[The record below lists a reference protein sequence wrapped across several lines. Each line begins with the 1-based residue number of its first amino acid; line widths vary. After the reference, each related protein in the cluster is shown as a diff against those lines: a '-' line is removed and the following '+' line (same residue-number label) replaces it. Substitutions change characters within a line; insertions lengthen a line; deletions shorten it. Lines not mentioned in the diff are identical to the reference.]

1 MFEPVPKEF
10 NVPEIEKN
18 VLEFWQANDI
28 EQRYLDRNRNAEV
41 RFSFLDGPITA
52 NGPMG
57 VHHAWGRTYKDLWQ
71 RYHTMLGK
79 RQRYQNG
86 FDCQGLWVEVT
97 VERQLGFKS
106 KRDIE
111 EYGVAEFVRKCKQ
124 DVLRWADLMI
134 GQSRR
139 LGYFMD
145 WDHSYFTM
153 SDENNYTIWHFL
165 KTCHERGLLYRGT
178 DVMPWCT
185 RCGTGLSETE
195 VAEGYQD
202 LTHRSV
208 FVKFPLLDGAISGE
222 SAWSTSDPVS
232 LLVWTTTPWT
242 LTSNVA
248 VAVNPALPYLLV
260 KHKGERYIV
269 QADTA
274 TRTLGKEFEVVS
286 EFSGAD
292 MLGWH
297 YRGPFDELSA
307 AEGAE
312 HVVIPWQDVSEA
324 EGTGLVHIAP
334 GCGKED
340 FALGKQFGLKVIAP
354 LGGDG
359 RYGDG
364 FGGFTGLDVHEVAE
378 LVIENL
384 RDKALLLR
392 PQAYTHRYPTC
403 WRCGTELVFRLVDEW
418 FISMDPLR
426 EPMADVVRSIRW
438 LPPYGLERELDWLS
452 NMDDW
457 MISKKRYWGLA
468 LPFWICP
475 SGHLHVVGS
484 REELAERAIDG
495 LDRLESPHRP
505 WIDEVKIACPEC
517 GQVAE
522 RILDVGNPWLDAGI
536 VPFSTL
542 GYRTDPGEW
551 RKWFP
556 ADFIT
561 ESFPGQFRN
570 WFYSLLAM
578 GTVLEDAAS
587 MNTVLGFALV
597 RDETGREMH
606 KSWGNLIPFDEAA
619 DRSGADMMRWLFAR
633 HNPETNVNFGWESL
647 DEVKRRLLVLWNTY
661 SFFVTY
667 ANVDGWTPEADAPS
681 VEARP
686 QLDRWILSR
695 LHALILDVRIGL
707 EDFDAAGPSQDLE
720 KFIEELSTWYVR
732 RSRRR
737 FWKSENDS
745 DKSAAYATLYEC
757 LVTLT
762 RLIAPFMPFISES
775 LYQNLVAGVNATEQ
789 VSVHLTDF
797 PTADSSRIDHELLAA
812 MKAAQQVVALGRAA
826 RERANVKVRQP
837 LARIFVKTPSEAQ
850 TDVVR
855 TVESIILDELNVK
868 QLEFAGSEDAFVS
881 YSVRPNLP
889 ALGPR
894 FGKQVPAIR
903 TALELIAPTDVVRAI
918 ESGDDVV
925 LMVEGQQIVLGP
937 SDVLVSAVQREGY
950 AAMAGDGY
958 LVALDTE
965 LTPALFAERLAREVI
980 RRVNDWRKA
989 AGLNIDDRIRVR
1001 YHATEELNDAI
1012 ALHREY
1018 IMGETLSVTF
1028 EAGDL
1033 MGRGFDASDTFAGQ
1047 TVRIELESVSSV
1059 AVESAP

>member
-1 MFEPVPKEF
+1 MFEPVPREF
-10 NVPEIEKN
+10 NVPDIEKG
-18 VLEFWQANDI
+18 VLNFWESN
-28 EQRYLDRNRNAEV
+28 EVERRYLERNQDAAE

-52 NGPMG
+52 NGLMG
-57 VHHAWGRTYKDLWQ
+57 VHHAWNRTYKDLWQ
-71 RYHTMLGK
+71 RYNTMLGK

-111 EYGVAEFVRKCKQ
+111 EYGVAEFVRKCKE
-124 DVLRWADLMI
+124 DVLRWAGLI
-134 GQSRR
+134 TAQSKR

-145 WDHSYFTM
+145 WNHSYYTM

-165 KTCHERGLLYRGT
+165 KTCHERGLLYQGT

-208 FVKFPLLDGAISGE
+208 YAKFPLLEFTFPDE
-222 SAWSTSDPVS
+222 VEVTDEPVY

-248 VAVNPALPYLLV
+248 VAVNPELPYVLV
-260 KHKGERYIV
+260 REHGEQYV
-269 QADTA
+269 LQKDTLG
-274 TRTLGKEFEVVS
+274 RTLGNDIEVIAEFP
-286 EFSGAD
+286 GAA
-292 MLGWH
+292 MLGWK
-297 YRGPFDELSA
+297 YQGPFDELPA
-307 AEGAE
+307 ADGAE
-312 HVVIPWQDVSEA
+312 HVVIPWDEVSAA

-354 LGGDG
+354 LDAAG
-359 RYGDG
+359 RYGEG
-364 FGGFTGLDVHEVAE
+364 FGSFTGLDVHDVTEP
-378 LVIENL
+378 VIESL
-384 RDKALLLR
+384 RTKGMLLK

-426 EPMADVVRSIRW
+426 EPMMDVVRSIRW
-438 LPPYGLERELDWLS
+438 LPPYGLERELDWLR

-475 SGHLHVVGS
+475 SGHLHVIGS
-484 REELAERAIDG
+484 KEELFERG
-495 LDRLESPHRP
+495 LSGLEDLESPHRP
-505 WIDEVKIACPEC
+505 WVDEVTIACPEC
-517 GQVAE
+517 GETAH
-522 RILDVGNPWLDAGI
+522 RIADVGNPWLDAGI
-536 VPFSTL
+536 VPFSTM
-542 GYRTDPGEW
+542 GYRTDPAWW
-551 RKWFP
+551 REWFP

-578 GTVLEDAAS
+578 STVLE
-587 MNTVLGFALV
+587 NTAPMKHVLGFALV
-597 RDETGREMH
+597 RDESGREMH
-606 KSWGNLIPFDEAA
+606 KSWGNLIPFEEAA
-619 DRSGADMMRWLFAR
+619 DRAGADMMRWLFAR
-633 HNPETNVNFGWESL
+633 HNPETNINFGWESL

-661 SFFVTY
+661 YFFVTY
-667 ANVDGWTPEADAPS
+667 ANVDGWTPHDGGTDVAK
-681 VEARP
+681 RP

-695 LHALILDVRIGL
+695 LHALILDVRSGL
-707 EDFDAAGPSQDLE
+707 DDYNADHPARDLE
-720 KFIEELSTWYVR
+720 QFIEELSTWYVR

-737 FWKSENDS
+737 FWKSENDE

-757 LVTLT
+757 LSTLT
-762 RLIAPFMPFISES
+762 RLLAPFMPFVAES
-775 LYQNLVAGVNATEQ
+775 FYQNLVARPAGQASQ
-789 VSVHLTDF
+789 SVHLDDF
-797 PTADSSRIDHELLAA
+797 PVADVSLIDEELLTA
-812 MKAAQQVVALGRAA
+812 MRAAQQVVALGRAA

-837 LARIFVKTPSEAQ
+837 LARMVVKTPSAQ
-850 TDVVR
+850 LTDVIR
-855 TVESIILDELNVK
+855 NVESIILDELNVK
-868 QLEFAGSEDAFVS
+868 RLEFAASSDAFMS
-881 YSVRPNLP
+881 YTVRPNLP

-894 FGKQVPAIR
+894 FGKRIPAIR
-903 TALELIAPTDVVRAI
+903 AALELLDPAGVAAAV
-918 ESGDDVV
+918 ESGAEITLEVDG
-925 LMVEGQQIVLGP
+925 ERIALGP
-937 SDVLVSAVQREGY
+937 EGVLTSAVQREGY

-965 LTPALFAERLAREVI
+965 LTPELVAERLAREVI

-989 AGLNIDDRIRVR
+989 AGLNIDDRIAVR
-1001 YHATEELNDAI
+1001 YEASPRLEEAI
-1012 ALHREY
+1012 SRHREY
-1018 IMGETLSVTF
+1018 ITGETLALSF
-1028 EAGDL
+1028 EPGSPE
-1033 MGRGFDASDTFAGQ
+1033 GNGFDASDSFVGESLR
-1047 TVRIELESVSSV
+1047 VELKALS
-1059 AVESAP
+1059 AAHAESAG

>member
-1 MFEPVPKEF
+1 MFDPVPKDF
-10 NVPEIEKN
+10 NVPELEKSVSHFWETNEIEK
-18 VLEFWQANDI
+18 
-28 EQRYLDRNRNAEV
+28 RYLDRNKAAQE

-71 RYHTMLGK
+71 RYNTMLGK

-111 EYGVAEFVRKCKQ
+111 EYGVGEFVRKCKE
-124 DVLRWADLMI
+124 DVLRWAAMMTS
-134 GQSRR
+134 QSRR

-145 WDHSYFTM
+145 WDHSYYTM

-165 KTCHERGLLYRGT
+165 KVCHKRGLLYRGT

-208 FVKFPLLDGAISGE
+208 YVKFPVLDYLSP
-222 SAWSTSDPVS
+222 SDVPATNEPVY

-248 VAVNPALPYLLV
+248 VAVNPELPYTLV
-260 KHKGERYIV
+260 KHRGKHYIV
-269 QADTA
+269 QMDTIGRVFGQDFELIA
-274 TRTLGKEFEVVS
+274 EFPGS
-286 EFSGAD
+286 N
-292 MLGWH
+292 MLGWR
-297 YRGPFDELSA
+297 YEGPFDELPA
-307 AEGAE
+307 VEGAE
-312 HVVIPWQDVSEA
+312 HVVIPWSEVSAA

-340 FALGKQFGLKVIAP
+340 FAMGKQFGLKVIAP
-354 LGGDG
+354 LDAAGQYD
-359 RYGDG
+359 DG
-364 FGGFTGLDVHEVAE
+364 FGPFTGHDVHEVAE
-378 LVIENL
+378 TVIESL
-384 RDKALLLR
+384 RAKGLLLK
-392 PQAYTHRYPTC
+392 QQTYTHRYPTC
-403 WRCGTELVFRLVDEW
+403 WRCGTELIFRLVDEW
-418 FISMDPLR
+418 FIAMDPLR
-426 EPMADVVRSIRW
+426 EPMMEVVRSIRW
-438 LPPYGLERELDWLS
+438 LPPHGLERELDWLR

-484 REELAERAIDG
+484 RDELFERALGG
-495 LDRLESPHRP
+495 LEHLESPHRP
-505 WIDEVKIACPEC
+505 WVDEVKIACPEC

-542 GYRTDPGEW
+542 GYRTDPEYW
-551 RKWFP
+551 REWFP

-578 GTVLEDAAS
+578 STVLENTAP
-587 MNTVLGFALV
+587 MKTVLGFSLA
-597 RDETGREMH
+597 RDVAGREMH

-619 DRSGADMMRWLFAR
+619 DRAGADMMRWLFAR
-633 HNPETNVNFGWESL
+633 HNPETNVNFGWDSL

-667 ANVDGWTPEADAPS
+667 ANVDGWTSAAEAPPMA
-681 VEARP
+681 VRP

-695 LHALILDVRIGL
+695 LHALTLDVRKGL
-707 EDFDAAGPSQDLE
+707 DDFDAAGPARNLE
-720 KFIEELSTWYVR
+720 QFIEELSTWYVR

-737 FWKSENDS
+737 FWKSENDA
-745 DKSAAYATLYEC
+745 DKSSAYATLHEC
-757 LVTLT
+757 LATLS
-762 RLIAPFMPFISES
+762 RLLAPFMPFVSES
-775 LYQNLVAGVNATEQ
+775 LYQNLVARAGGVEST
-789 VSVHLTDF
+789 SVHLTDF
-797 PTADSSRIDHELLAA
+797 PTADESLIEHELLTA
-812 MKAAQQVVALGRAA
+812 MRAAQQVVALGRAA
-826 RERANVKVRQP
+826 RERANIKVRQP
-837 LARIFVKTPSEAQ
+837 LARMFVKTPSAAES
-850 TDVVR
+850 DVIR

-868 QLEFAGSEDAFVS
+868 RLEFAGSEEDFVS

-894 FGKQVPAIR
+894 FGKQMPRIR
-903 TALELIAPTDVVRAI
+903 SALEQLDPSEVVRSI
-918 ESGDDVV
+918 EHGDGIRLDVD
-925 LMVEGQQIVLGP
+925 GQEIILEP
-937 SDVLVSAVQREGY
+937 SDVLTSAVQREGY
-950 AAMAGDGY
+950 AAMAADGY

-965 LTPALFAERLAREVI
+965 LTGELIAERLAREVI
-980 RRVNDWRKA
+980 RRINDWRKT
-989 AGLNIDDRIRVR
+989 AGLNIDDRIAVR
-1001 YHATEELNDAI
+1001 YDASPQLDEAI
-1012 ALHREY
+1012 EAHRKY
-1018 IMGETLSVTF
+1018 IMEETLAVTF
-1028 EAGDL
+1028 EPGAPS
-1033 MGRGFDASDTFAGQ
+1033 GRGFDARDSFAGQ
-1047 TVRIELESVSSV
+1047 TLWVELEGVS
-1059 AVESAP
+1059 AGLAHSAG

>member
-1 MFEPVPKEF
+1 MFQPVPKEF
-10 NVPEIEKN
+10 NVPELEKS
-18 VLEFWQANDI
+18 VRHFWEANQI
-28 EQRYLDRNRNAEV
+28 EQRYLERNKDAEE

-71 RYHTMLGK
+71 RYNTMLGK

-111 EYGVAEFVRKCKQ
+111 EYGVAEFVRKCKE
-124 DVLRWADLMI
+124 DVLRWADLMTA
-134 GQSRR
+134 QSRR

-145 WDHSYFTM
+145 WDHSYYTM

-208 FVKFPLLDGAISGE
+208 YAKFPLSDSVP
-222 SAWSTSDPVS
+222 STVGPATDEPVF

-248 VAVNPALPYLLV
+248 VAVNPKLQYLLLR
-260 KHKGERYIV
+260 HNGEQYIV
-269 QADTA
+269 QKDTVA
-274 TRTLGKEFEVVS
+274 RSLGKEL
-286 EFSGAD
+286 EFIAEFPGAE
-292 MLGWH
+292 MLGWK
-297 YRGPFDELSA
+297 YEGPFDDLPA
-307 AEGAE
+307 VEGAE
-312 HVVIPWQDVSEA
+312 HIVIPWDEVSEA

-354 LGGDG
+354 LDGAG

-364 FGGFTGLDVHEVAE
+364 FGTFTGRDVHEVAAA
-378 LVIENL
+378 VIEHL
-384 RDKALLLR
+384 RAKGLLLKS
-392 PQAYTHRYPTC
+392 QSYTHRYPTC

-426 EPMADVVRSIRW
+426 EPMMDVVRSIRW
-438 LPPYGLERELDWLS
+438 LPPYGLDRELDWLR

-475 SGHLHVVGS
+475 SGHLQVLGS
-484 REELAERAIDG
+484 RDELYERGLNG
-495 LDRLESPHRP
+495 LDQLESPHRP
-505 WIDEVKIACPEC
+505 WVDAVTIACPEC
-517 GQVAE
+517 GQIAH
-522 RILDVGNPWLDAGI
+522 RIADVGNPWLDAGI

-542 GYRTDPGEW
+542 GYRTDPEYW
-551 RKWFP
+551 SEWFP

-578 GTVLEDAAS
+578 GTVLENTAS

-597 RDETGREMH
+597 RDESGREMH
-606 KSWGNLIPFDEAA
+606 KSWGNLIPFDDAA
-619 DRSGADMMRWLFAR
+619 DRAGADMMRWLFTR
-633 HNPETNVNFGWESL
+633 HNPDTNVSFGWESL

-667 ANVDGWTPEADAPS
+667 ANVDGWTPDTASPS
-681 VEARP
+681 VADRP

-695 LHALILDVRIGL
+695 LHALILDVRTAL
-707 EDFDAAGPSQDLE
+707 DEYDAAGPTRDLE
-720 KFIEELSTWYVR
+720 QFIEELSTWYVR

-737 FWKSENDS
+737 FWKSESDA
-745 DKSAAYATLYEC
+745 DKSAAYSTLYTCLATLTQ
-757 LVTLT
+757 LL
-762 RLIAPFMPFISES
+762 APFMPFVSES
-775 LYQNLVAGVNATEQ
+775 FYQNLVARPYGCETA
-789 VSVHLTDF
+789 SVHLTDF
-797 PTADSSRIDHELLAA
+797 PVADESLIDNDLLSA
-812 MKAAQQVVALGRAA
+812 MRAAQQVVALGRAA

-837 LARIFVKTPSEAQ
+837 LARMFVKTPSVTES
-850 TDVVR
+850 DVIR
-855 TVESIILDELNVK
+855 TVESIILEELNVK
-868 QLEFAGSEDAFVS
+868 HLEFATSEHDFVS
-881 YSVRPNLP
+881 YTVRPNLP

-894 FGKQVPAIR
+894 FGRQVPLIR
-903 TALELIAPTDVVRAI
+903 SALEKLDPAEVVAALERGQGLTLEVDGDRVVLEPTD
-918 ESGDDVV
+918 
-925 LMVEGQQIVLGP
+925 LLT
-937 SDVLVSAVQREGY
+937 SAVQREGF
-950 AAMAGDGY
+950 AAMAGDGF

-965 LTPALFAERLAREVI
+965 LTPELIAERLAREVI
-980 RRVNDWRKA
+980 RRVNDWRKL
-989 AGLNIDDRIRVR
+989 AGLNVDDRIVVR
-1001 YHATEELNDAI
+1001 YEASPELARAMD
-1012 ALHREY
+1012 LHQKY
-1018 IMGETLSVTF
+1018 IMGETLAVSF
-1028 EAGDL
+1028 QAGHL
-1033 MGRGFDASDTFAGQ
+1033 VGRGFDAGDAFADQ
-1047 TVRIELESVSSV
+1047 TLRVELESVSDAHGQS
-1059 AVESAP
+1059 SI

>member
-10 NVPEIEKN
+10 NVPEIEKS
-18 VLEFWQANDI
+18 VLHFWESNEI
-28 EQRYLDRNRNAEV
+28 EKRYLERNKDADE

-71 RYHTMLGK
+71 RYNTMLGK

-111 EYGVAEFVRKCKQ
+111 EYGVAEFVRKCKE
-124 DVLRWADLMI
+124 DVLRWAGLMTS
-134 GQSRR
+134 QSRR

-145 WDHSYFTM
+145 WDHSYYTM

-208 FVKFPLLDGAISGE
+208 YVKFPVLDYVIPTNGQATDE
-222 SAWSTSDPVS
+222 PVF

-248 VAVNPALPYLLV
+248 VAVNPKLQYVLLRRF
-260 KHKGERYIV
+260 GEQFIV
-269 QADTA
+269 QKDTVV
-274 TRTLGKEFEVVS
+274 RTLGKEFELGA
-286 EFSGAD
+286 EFTGAD
-292 MLGWH
+292 MLGWR
-297 YRGPFDELSA
+297 YEGAFDELPA
-307 AEGAE
+307 VEGVE
-312 HVVIPWQDVSEA
+312 HVVIPWDEVSEA

-354 LGGDG
+354 LDGAG
-359 RYGDG
+359 RYRDG
-364 FGGFTGLDVHEVAE
+364 FGALTGRDVHEVAE
-378 LVIENL
+378 TVIESL
-384 RDKALLLR
+384 RAKSLLFK
-392 PQAYTHRYPTC
+392 PQSYTHRYPTC

-426 EPMADVVRSIRW
+426 EPMMDVVRSIRW
-438 LPPYGLERELDWLS
+438 LPPYGLERELDWLR

-468 LPFWICP
+468 LPFWLCP

-484 REELAERAIDG
+484 RDELFERALNG
-495 LDRLESPHRP
+495 LDHLESPHRP
-505 WIDEVKIACPEC
+505 WVDEVKIACPEC

-522 RILDVGNPWLDAGI
+522 RIADVGNPWLDAGI

-542 GYRTDPGEW
+542 GYRTDPDWW
-551 RKWFP
+551 RQWFP

-578 GTVLEDAAS
+578 GTVLENAAP
-587 MNTVLGFALV
+587 METVLGFALV
-597 RDETGREMH
+597 RDESGREMH

-619 DRSGADMMRWLFAR
+619 DRAGADMMRWLFAR
-633 HNPETNVNFGWESL
+633 NSPETNVNFGWESL

-667 ANVDGWTPEADAPS
+667 ANVDGWTPEAAAPA
-681 VEARP
+681 VAGRP

-695 LHALILDVRIGL
+695 LNALIFDVRKGL
-707 EDFDAAGPSQDLE
+707 DAYDAAGPARDIEQ
-720 KFIEELSTWYVR
+720 FIEEVSTWYVR

-757 LVTLT
+757 LVTLS
-762 RLIAPFMPFISES
+762 RLVAPFMPFVSES
-775 LYQNLVAGVNATEQ
+775 FYQNLVARPGRREAA
-789 VSVHLTDF
+789 SVHLTDF
-797 PTADSSRIDHELLAA
+797 PVADESLIDSELLNA
-812 MKAAQQVVALGRAA
+812 MQAAQQVVGLGRAA
-826 RERANVKVRQP
+826 RERANVKIRQP
-837 LARIFVKTPSEAQ
+837 LARMYVKTPSAAVS
-850 TDVVR
+850 DVIR

-868 QLEFAGSEDAFVS
+868 RLEFATSEDDFVS
-881 YSVRPNLP
+881 YTVRPNLP

-894 FGKQVPAIR
+894 FGKQVPMIR
-903 TALELIAPTDVVRAI
+903 TALEQLDPAEVVRAI
-918 ESGDDVV
+918 ESGQVITLDVNGDEV
-925 LMVEGQQIVLGP
+925 VLGP
-937 SDVLVSAVQREGY
+937 TDVLTSAVRREGY
-950 AAMAGDGY
+950 AAMGGDGY

-965 LTPALFAERLAREVI
+965 LTRDLFAERLAREVI
-980 RRVNDWRKA
+980 RRINDWRKA
-989 AGLNIDDRIRVR
+989 AGLNIDDRIAVR
-1001 YHATEELNDAI
+1001 YEASPDLREAME
-1012 ALHREY
+1012 LHRNY
-1018 IMGETLSVTF
+1018 IMGETLTVKF
-1028 EAGDL
+1028 DAGDL
-1033 MGRGFDASDTFAGQ
+1033 TGRGFSASDSFAGQ
-1047 TVRIELESVSSV
+1047 TVRVELEGASD
-1059 AVESAP
+1059 AAARSAD